1 VEDPT
6 LYQPVKMGKGA
17 LSEQVARQIIEL
29 IANKRLGAG
38 TRLPSLDELT
48 GYLGVSRTAVRE
60 AIKLLDAWGVV
71 TVKHGVGTFVA
82 EPGGDALTVP
92 FRVSVERGEESI
104 RNLLQVRE
112 TLEPGIAAL
121 AAANASSEHIAE
133 MEEALQTMDRS
144 LATPDEYNKADM
156 TFHLALAKATGND
169 LFLLVIYP
177 VIDLF
182 QDLFNLA
189 HRVPGAAARGQ
200 DFHRIILKYVKTKN
214 ADEAREAMQAHIK
227 QVWSEVQPQL
237 DEVDNIRP
245 AESGRLPA
253 D

>member
-1 VEDPT
+1 MEDST
-6 LYQPVKMGKGA
+6 LYQPVKTGKGA

-29 IANKRLGAG
+29 IADKRLGAG

-82 EPGGDALTVP
+82 GPAGDVLTVP

-121 AAANASSEHIAE
+121 AAANARSEHVAE
-133 MEEALQTMDRS
+133 MEEALQTMDQT
-144 LATPDEYNKADM
+144 LTTPDEYNRADVA
-156 TFHLALAKATGND
+156 FHVALAKATGND

-177 VIDLF
+177 VIHLF
-182 QDLFNLA
+182 HDLFNLA
-189 HRVPGAAARGQ
+189 HRVPGAAERGQ
-200 DFHRIILKYVKTKN
+200 AFHRIILEHIKARD
-214 ADEAREAMQAHIK
+214 ADEAREAMLAHIK
-227 QVWSEVQPQL
+227 QVWREVQPQL
-237 DEVDNIRP
+237 EVVDSVQS
-245 AESGRLPA
+245 EKSGGLPVE
-253 D
+253 